1 MSQALRT
8 ISTPTG
14 KLEAFDEGS
23 GPLVLLLH
31 GFPDTPH
38 TWDEVAPAL
47 IGRGHRVV
55 RPFLRGYH
63 PSEVPSD
70 GRYDAEAL
78 GGDVIAVL
86 DALGERDAIVV
97 GHDWGAL
104 AAFAAVGLAPERVRL
119 LVTMA
124 VPHPA
129 GVFPSPRM
137 LWTVRHF
144 FALRM
149 PGVAG
154 RARRSG
160 FAVVDELVARWSP
173 RWQVPAGETAAA
185 KRCFE
190 APGSFEAALGYY
202 KALRPWLP
210 PALRRKVEV
219 PAVAFAGLHD
229 NIAPALYE
237 GARGRYAASYEVV
250 SVPGGHFMHREDPAA
265 FIAALHDVLDRHAT
279 AAPPKD

>member
-1 MSQALRT
+1 MTMTTRT
-8 ISTPTG
+8 ISTPA
-14 KLEAFDEGS
+14 LRFAAFDEGS

-38 TWDEVAPAL
+38 TWDAVAPVLVAA
-47 IGRGHRVV
+47 GYRVV

-63 PSEVPSD
+63 PSEVPAD

-78 GGDVIAVL
+78 GGDVIAIL

-129 GVFPSPRM
+129 GVFPSPR
-137 LWTVRHF
+137 LVWTIRHF
-144 FALRM
+144 FVLRM
-149 PGVAG
+149 PGVAT
-154 RARRSG
+154 RERKAG
-160 FAVVDELVARWSP
+160 FPVVDALVARWSP
-173 RWQVPAGETAAA
+173 QWTVPAGETLHAKQCFAAA
-185 KRCFE
+185 
-190 APGSFEAALGYY
+190 GSFEAALGYY

-210 PALRRKVEV
+210 PCLRREVGV

-265 FIAALHDVLDRHAT
+265 FTAALVDVLDRHA
-279 AAPPKD
+279 PSR